1 MKQYDT
7 SYTTWQKQV
16 EKELRGKKS
25 FEEFINVNWF
35 EKSLKR
41 YYTAEEHKTISDFS
55 KKISFANQG
64 KTDVEFRNYCQSN
77 GDVLSKLQEGA
88 YNGIYFD
95 SKEDLNDLDASVDLG
110 FLKSICNSKIELDEN
125 ELELFKAKGDH
136 NQTLV
141 VNESHDLNH
150 FPFVAKGTYY
160 TLSWAQKGLNIDT
173 ELALALFEAE
183 QLLESVNPAQVH
195 FLISLGWENWLEAS
209 SKLRTLQYLW
219 MSLLS
224 EKGFEPQKASATIIS
239 NPHYLDEQDGYNYLL
254 RQNIHAFLAQS
265 NQYEGIVIPP
275 FNQEKVGEHSSGRI
289 SQLIEHESD
298 IPKDGDPLE
307 GNYILDFACHYL
319 ADAAW
324 NKFLKLKETN
334 NANDLLDAFLRED
347 LKELELK
354 DKKFVGLNVF
364 PPEGRNEKQ
373 LNFGKTQDE
382 PLSFK

>member
-7 SYTTWQKQV
+7 SYATWQAQV

-25 FEEFINVNWF
+25 FEEFINLNWF
-35 EKSLKR
+35 GNSLKR
-41 YYTAEEHKTISDFS
+41 FYTAEEHQSISDFS
-55 KKISFANQG
+55 KKLSFANSG
-64 KTDVEFRNYCQSN
+64 HTDVEFRNYCQSN

-88 YNGIYFD
+88 YNGIYFNT
-95 SKEDLNDLDASVDLG
+95 KEDFDDLDASVDLG
-110 FLKSICNSKIELDEN
+110 FLKSICNFNISLDEK

-136 NQTLV
+136 HQTVV
-141 VNESHDLNH
+141 VNKNHDLNQ
-150 FPFVAKGTYY
+150 FSFAAKGTYY
-160 TLSWAQKGLNIDT
+160 SLSWAQKGLNIDT

-183 QLLESVNPAQVH
+183 QLLDSVNPNQVH

-219 MSLLS
+219 MSLLA
-224 EKGFEPQKASATIIS
+224 EKGLKPQKASATIIS

-254 RQNIHAFLAQS
+254 RQNVHAFLSQS
-265 NQYEGIVIPP
+265 NHYEGIVIPP
-275 FNQEKVGEHSSGRI
+275 FNQEKIGEHSSGRI

-298 IPKDGDPLE
+298 IPKDIDPLE
-307 GNYILDFACHYL
+307 GNYILDFACNYL

-324 NKFLKLKETN
+324 EKFLKLKETQKPN
-334 NANDLLDAFLRED
+334 ELLDAFLRED

-354 DKKFVGLNVF
+354 DKKFVGLNIF
-364 PPEGRNEKQ
+364 PPEGQSEKQ
-373 LNFGKTQDE
+373 LNFGKTQDK